1 MNVFADIPED
11 APEDQIFFLDGG
23 VPVRTGNLVGED
35 PSIDGLKGF
44 ADTIGVLS
52 KDAIAKILNEPSRKA
67 GRDRWE
73 AVVWIKNQGRRGSC
87 NAYACA
93 SLLEKTRV
101 IRGQQNVKLG
111 PEWLYA
117 QINGGRDRGSLLKDG
132 IQAMERLGVPRSE
145 LVPYESYLRSQQK
158 AEATEDA
165 KRFRIL
171 KDEYF
176 GISSEEELATALAM
190 NFMCLVACHVTNAW
204 MKLDSDG
211 VVGATDGVGNHAI
224 HLDDVRISS
233 TGEYQFDHAGSWGT
247 RYGQSGRGWT
257 TWRRHY
263 KTTVRYHQFVAV
275 RSTIDDPL
283 GTQLPNRSL

>member
-1 MNVFADIPED
+1 MNVFADIPDD

-35 PSIDGLKGF
+35 PAIDGLKGF
-44 ADTIGVLS
+44 ADAIGVLS
-52 KDAIAKILNEPSRKA
+52 KDQIAKILSEPTRKA
-67 GRDRWE
+67 GRNRWE
-73 AVVWIKNQGRRGSC
+73 SVVWIKNQGRRGSC

-101 IRGQQNVKLG
+101 IRGQQNIKLG

-145 LVPYESYLRSQQK
+145 LVPYESYLKSQQK

-190 NFMCLVACHVTNAW
+190 NFICLVACHVNNNW

-211 VVGATDGVGNHAI
+211 VVQPTDGMGNHAI

-233 TGEYQFDHAGSWGT
+233 SGEYQFDHAGSWGL

-257 TWRRHY
+257 TWKRHY

-283 GTQLPNRSL
+283 GPQLPNRS